1 VRRLSVFGSAASD
14 HFVPGDS
21 DVDLL
26 VEFDLMLPTEHANHY
41 FGLQEDMEDLLG
53 AKVDLVELKPIRN
66 PYFRQSIEAGRVLLF
81 EAA

>member
-41 FGLQEDMEDLLG
+41 FGLQ
-53 AKVDLVELKPIRN
+53 
-66 PYFRQSIEAGRVLLF
+66 
-81 EAA
+81 

>member
-1 VRRLSVFGSAASD
+1 
-14 HFVPGDS
+14 
-21 DVDLL
+21 
-26 VEFDLMLPTEHANHY
+26 
-41 FGLQEDMEDLLG
+41 MEDLLG